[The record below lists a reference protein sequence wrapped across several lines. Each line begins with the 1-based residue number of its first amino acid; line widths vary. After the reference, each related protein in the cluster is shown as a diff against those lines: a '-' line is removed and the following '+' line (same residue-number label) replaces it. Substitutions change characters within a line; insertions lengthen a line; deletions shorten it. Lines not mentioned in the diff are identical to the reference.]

1 MFMILAAGALA
12 TALPVPSHASVVEVQ
27 VVAPDSTPVL
37 FARARAE
44 SRAGRSI
51 DAMRSYIAGATHAA
65 SASDWGL
72 YRADISWIATRDEL
86 QAFDAAGPAER
97 VTLLRTVWSSRDTRD
112 GLARGGRF
120 AEHVRRLDIA
130 TADFGVS
137 PKRGKVPVAR
147 ASNAGGDDY
156 DYIAGRSSMLRDFVP
171 TQGMIDDRG
180 VILIRHGEPD
190 TRVVSSGGIESWIY
204 QRETSD
210 NLVVHFGEA
219 LFDGSSGNTTLIAAP
234 PVSTLTALCGVDGAS
249 CQAGNR
255 SGGAVVA
262 LRERLRQRSLA
273 AIRELTTTESAAPK
287 LQ

>member
-1 MFMILAAGALA
+1 MFMILAVGALA
-12 TALPVPSHASVVEVQ
+12 TVLLAPPYTPVVEAQ
-27 VVAPDSTPVL
+27 IVALDSTLVS

-44 SRAGRSI
+44 ARAGRRI
-51 DAMRSYIAGATHAA
+51 DAMRSYIAGAAQA
-65 SASDWGL
+65 VSASDWGL
-72 YRADISWIATRDEL
+72 YRADISWIATRNEL
-86 QAFDAAGPAER
+86 QAFDAASAAGR
-97 VTLLRTVWSSRDTRD
+97 VTLLRTIWSSRDTRD
-112 GLARGGRF
+112 GIAPGGRF
-120 AEHVRRLDIA
+120 GEHVRRLDIA
-130 TADFGVS
+130 TADFRVR

-147 ASNAGGDDY
+147 ASNAEGDDY

-234 PVSTLTALCGVDGAS
+234 PLSTLSALCGVDAAS
-249 CQAGNR
+249 CQVGNR
-255 SGGAVVA
+255 IGAA
-262 LRERLRQRSLA
+262 AIDRRERLRQRSLA
-273 AIRELTTTESAAPK
+273 AIRELTTTESAGPK
-287 LQ
+287 R

>member
-12 TALPVPSHASVVEVQ
+12 TALPVPSHAPVAEVQ
-27 VVAPDSTPVL
+27 VVAPDSTPML

-44 SRAGRSI
+44 ARAGRRT
-51 DAMRSYIAGATHAA
+51 DAMRSYTAGATQAV

-72 YRADISWIATRDEL
+72 YRADISWIATRNEL
-86 QAFDAAGPAER
+86 QAFDAASPAGR
-97 VTLLRTVWSSRDTRD
+97 VALLHTIWSSRDTRD
-112 GLARGGRF
+112 GIAPGGRF
-120 AEHVRRLDIA
+120 GEHVRRLDIA
-130 TADFGVS
+130 TADFRVR

-147 ASNAGGDDY
+147 ASNAEGDDY

-234 PVSTLTALCGVDGAS
+234 PASTLAALCGVDAAS
-249 CQAGNR
+249 CQVGNR
-255 SGGAVVA
+255 TGGTVIE
-262 LRERLRQRSLA
+262 LRERLRQRARA
-273 AIRELTTTESAAPK
+273 AIRELTTTDSAAARHS
-287 LQ
+287 